1 LRVDLH
7 VKPAKFTLQLTGFN
21 NTVHDFIAGV
31 AVSFD
36 PIFTTQ
42 NQNVGT
48 IRSRGLELIGT
59 LGPFYNTSLS
69 LGYTYTDAQVTEN
82 RDDPTLEGNR
92 IEGAPRHIVTFV
104 ATYQRPRGLQFTL
117 RGRYLSEQF
126 QDTSNETRL
135 PGHVV
140 IDASASYP
148 VTKHLTVF
156 LRVDNLF
163 DEDYIADAFGGL
175 HGAPR
180 QAFGGVRVALP

>member
-1 LRVDLH
+1 M
-7 VKPAKFTLQLTGFN
+7 
-21 NTVHDFIAGV
+21 

-36 PIFTTQ
+36 PIFTTE

-48 IRSRGLELIGT
+48 IRSRGMELIGT
-59 LGPFYNTSLS
+59 IGPFSNVSLNF
-69 LGYTYTDAQVTEN
+69 GYTYTDAQVTEN

-92 IEGAPRHIVTFV
+92 VEGAPRHIVTFS
-104 ATYQRPRGLQFTL
+104 ATYHRPRGLQLTL

-156 LRVDNLF
+156 RLVELIIF
-163 DEDYIADAFGGL
+163 DEDYIADTFGGL

-180 QAFGGVRVALP
+180 QILGGVRIPSPERSDLCHVFGVYPGSGSSPSS